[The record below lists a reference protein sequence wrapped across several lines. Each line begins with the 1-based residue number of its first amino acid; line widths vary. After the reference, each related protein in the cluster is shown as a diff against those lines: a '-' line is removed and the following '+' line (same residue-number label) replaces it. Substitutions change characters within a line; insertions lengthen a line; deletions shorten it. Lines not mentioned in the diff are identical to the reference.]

1 MSVLDGP
8 TRGLVRA
15 AAAIPVLPL
24 EPLSAVMRSAR
35 EEGASAA
42 WLDELVLAAVLFAGF
57 PRGLVA
63 AGALRRVEPAAGD
76 AGDAADYSAWRDWER
91 RGVEL
96 CRRIYGPNY
105 EKLRENV
112 RNLHPALDAW
122 IIMDGYGR
130 TLSRPALDPVRREFC
145 SIALLVPQDT
155 PHQLHSHLRGALN
168 VGATPEQVG
177 DVLKVVGECAEIPR
191 ARLAAAR
198 RLWDGVRGVH

>member
-1 MSVLDGP
+1 MRVLDGP
-8 TRGLVRA
+8 THGLVRA
-15 AAAIPVLPL
+15 AASIPVLPL
-24 EPLSAVMRSAR
+24 EPLTAVLREAR
-35 EEGASAA
+35 AEGTSTA

-63 AGALRRVEPAAGD
+63 AGALRTVEPLAGEV
-76 AGDAADYSAWRDWER
+76 GDAADYSAWREWER

-112 RNLHPALDAW
+112 RGLHPALDAW

-145 SIALLVPQDT
+145 SIALLIPQDT

-168 VGATPEQVG
+168 VGATPEQVD
-177 DVLKVVGECAEIPR
+177 DVLSVAAECSEVPR

-198 RLWDGVRGVH
+198 SLWDGVRGVH

>member
-24 EPLSAVMRSAR
+24 EALTAVMREAR
-35 EEGASAA
+35 AEGASVA
-42 WLDELVLAAVLFAGF
+42 WLDELVLASVLFAGF

-63 AGALRRVEPAAGD
+63 AGALRRVEPAAGE
-76 AGDAADYSAWRDWER
+76 AGDAADYGSWPEWER
-91 RGVEL
+91 RGIEL

-112 RNLHPALDAW
+112 RRLHPALDAW

-155 PHQLHSHLRGALN
+155 PHQLHSHYRGALN
-168 VGATPEQVG
+168 VGATAEQVS
-177 DVLKVVGECAEIPR
+177 DVLRVVAGCPGVPAPR
-191 ARLAAAR
+191 LEAAAR
-198 RLWDGVRGVH
+198 LWDEVRDVH